1 MLRNSRNE
9 IKLLLHLLKRLK
21 HNSSNL
27 LKQTIAD
34 GDETE
39 EEKKMIFSL
48 VPAVTPFCGGGG
60 G

>member
-1 MLRNSRNE
+1 MRNSRNE

-21 HNSSNL
+21 HNSSNR

-39 EEKKMIFSL
+39 EEEKMIFSPVL
-48 VPAVTPFCGGGG
+48 AVTPFGGGG
-60 G
+60 C